1 MIHPDAELTASVN
14 DLLRTEPRLLAAAPL
29 VGKVAALYRDPKPE
43 AAPPKAGK
51 MSPPRVDADGTTTVT
66 FTAADL
72 QTLKVAVESSGE
84 VTGKPPGPAAIPS
97 PWHGV
102 VVVAKA
108 DGLAKF
114 PLDFWPE
121 VPEDLRR
128 EESGVLT
135 RDAALA
141 EMNGGPILAK
151 VTIDGTLWE
160 RLDGAGQRAALVA
173 ALRGLRHK
181 TRASDDAD
189 LAVIEKPPIRTWP
202 DTVDEAAEV
211 MVQLGPDG
219 AEGAALIGALAL
231 GGLGDALG
239 EAVAAF
245 KRRLD
250 AGQDMRSWYSDLA
263 DLQSELDA
271 VVVRVARQCDTPA
284 RDMDAAHPPIRS
296 AA

>member
-1 MIHPDAELTASVN
+1 MINLDAELTTTVN
-14 DLLRTEPRLLAAAPL
+14 DLLRSEPRLLAAAPL
-29 VGKVAALYRDPKPE
+29 VGKVAVLYRDPKPE
-43 AAPPKAGK
+43 PETAPVSTSDKKP
-51 MSPPRVDADGTTTVT
+51 PPRVDGSAP
-66 FTAADL
+66 
-72 QTLKVAVESSGE
+72 EESGE
-84 VTGKPPGPAAIPS
+84 VTAKPPGPAAIPS

-114 PLDFWPE
+114 PPDFFPE
-121 VPEDLRR
+121 VPEDLRL
-128 EESGVLT
+128 EESGALT
-135 RDAALA
+135 PDAALA

-160 RLDGAGQRAALVA
+160 RLDGAGQRAALIA

-263 DLQSELDA
+263 DLQAELDA
-271 VVVRVARQCDTPA
+271 VVVRVAAQVDAPLDPA
-284 RDMDAAHPPIRS
+284 HTGEGA
-296 AA
+296 